1 MNVLYEENGDF
12 KVGTVLAEA
21 PASLQVEAPHGKR
34 TKVKTANVLL
44 RFDSPA
50 AAGFV
55 ERAETVAAEIDTD
68 FLWEASGDS
77 EFGFTDLAREYFGH
91 APGPV
96 EAAGILL
103 KLHSAPVYFHRK
115 GRGRFRAAP
124 ADILKAALAG
134 VERKRRE
141 AEQIEQW
148 ASELEGGRLPEGFAP
163 LVPQLLYKPD
173 RQRLETK
180 ALEAACERTGLS
192 APRLLERCGALP
204 SSRDYHVDRFLF
216 EHFPAG
222 IGFPEGLSVAQ
233 PTDLPVASVAAFSLD
248 DATTTEIDDAFSL
261 EPRADGSL
269 RVGIH
274 IAAPALGFA
283 PGSTVDAIA
292 RERLSTVYMPG
303 DKITM
308 LPASVVDA
316 FTLAAGE
323 ARPSFSLYLD
333 IDAATGAIRGS
344 ETRIERVPVAENLRH
359 HEVDLL
365 NDAFEH
371 GLPAADAPFAAE
383 LHSLWQL
390 ALKLEAARGKSA
402 GGPERPEYAFHVE
415 NDRVTISERKRGSP
429 LDKLVAELMILVNRT
444 WGRLIADAGHAAI
457 YRTQVP
463 GGKVRMTTAPAEHVG
478 LGVSHYAWSSSP
490 LRRYVDLVNQWQLLA
505 ALRGEPAPFA
515 ANGEALLMA
524 MRDFEAAYAQYADFQ
539 ERMERYWCLRWL
551 VQERVEQ
558 APAQVIR
565 DGLVRL
571 ADIPLFVRVPS
582 LPQDASPGD
591 EVVVEIQHVD
601 LIDSDIRCVYKR
613 PREVEVST

>member
-222 IGFPEGLSVAQ
+222 VGFPEGLSVAQ
-233 PTDLPVASVAAFSLD
+233 PADLPVASVAAFSLD

-274 IAAPALGFA
+274 IAAPALGFT

-371 GLPAADAPFAAE
+371 GLPAADAPFATE

-390 ALKLEAARGKSA
+390 ALKLEAARGKSG

-571 ADIPLFVRVPS
+571 ADIPLFARVPS

-601 LIDSDIRCVYKR
+601 LIDSEVRCVYKK

>member
-134 VERKRRE
+134 IERKRRE

-163 LVPQLLYKPD
+163 LVPELLYKPD

-222 IGFPEGLSVAQ
+222 VGFPEGLSVAQ
-233 PTDLPVASVAAFSLD
+233 PVDLPVASVAAFSLD

-333 IDAATGAIRGS
+333 IDAATGAIRGT

-371 GLPAADAPFAAE
+371 GLPAADAPFATE

-390 ALKLEAARGKSA
+390 ALKLEAARGKSG

>member
-1 MNVLYEENGDF
+1 MNVLYEENGEF

-34 TKVKTANVLL
+34 SKIKSANVLL
-44 RFDSPA
+44 RFDAPA

-55 ERAETVAAEIDTD
+55 ERAEAVAAEIDTD

-77 EFGFTDLAREYFGH
+77 EFGFADLAREYFGH

-96 EAAGILL
+96 EAAGLL
-103 KLHSAPVYFHRK
+103 FKLHSAPVYFHRK

-141 AEQIEQW
+141 AEQVETW
-148 ASELEGGRLPEGFAP
+148 AAELESGRLPEGFGP
-163 LVPQLLYKPD
+163 LVTQLLYKPD

-180 ALEAACERTGLS
+180 ALESACERSGLS
-192 APRLLERCGALP
+192 APKLFERCGALP
-204 SSRDYHVDRFLF
+204 SSRDYHVGQFLF
-216 EHFPAG
+216 EHFPRG
-222 IGFPEGLSVAQ
+222 TGFPDDLSIAH
-233 PTDLPVASVAAFSLD
+233 PADLPVAPVAAFSLD

-261 EPRADGSL
+261 EPRPDGTL

-283 PGSTVDAIA
+283 PGSAVDTIA

-323 ARPSFSLYLD
+323 ARPSLSLYLD
-333 IDAATGAIRGS
+333 IDAATGSIRGS

-371 GLPAADAPFAAE
+371 GLPVADAPFAAE

-402 GGPERPEYAFHVE
+402 AGPERPEYAFHVE
-415 NDRVTISERKRGSP
+415 NDRVTITERKRGSP

-457 YRTQVP
+457 YRIQPP

-490 LRRYVDLVNQWQLLA
+490 LRRYVDLVNQWQLVA
-505 ALRGEPAPFA
+505 TLRGEPAPFPA
-515 ANGEALLMA
+515 KGEALLAA

-551 VQERVEQ
+551 VQERVDH
-558 APAQVIR
+558 APALVIR

-582 LPQDASPGD
+582 LPQEAAPGD

-601 LIDSDIRCVYKR
+601 LIDSEVRCVYKK